1 MQIIHDFLTINEY
14 SRPGKKLR
22 EVLAVVMH
30 WTANPQA
37 NAKENR
43 DFFESKKTGT
53 GGYASAHY
61 IIDQNGIIIAAVPE
75 NEVAYHTGSSA
86 KDPASGKIYTDEARR
101 RFGTY
106 ASEKNSPNNCTIG
119 VELCPTD
126 NKGNFSDATIRA
138 AVELCADICLRYKLT
153 EKEITTHHNVVGWKD
168 CPKLWT
174 DKPALFEAFKTSVAD
189 KIKRLKKG

>member
-1 MQIIHDFLTINEY
+1 MQIIHDFLTVNEY

-22 EVLAVVMH
+22 EVKAVVLH
-30 WTANPQA
+30 WTANPSA

-43 DFFESKKTGT
+43 DYFENKKTGT

-86 KDPASGKIYTDEARR
+86 KDPASGKIYTDEARA
-101 RFGTY
+101 RFGKY
-106 ASEKNSPNNCTIG
+106 ASENNSPNNCTIG

-126 NKGNFSDATIRA
+126 AKGNFSKATLDSAI
-138 AVELCADICLRYKLT
+138 ELCADICRRYGLT
-153 EKEITTHHNVVGWKD
+153 AEALTTHHNVVGWKD

-174 DKPALFEAFKTSVAD
+174 DTPRLFGEFKASVRAQL
-189 KIKRLKKG
+189 KRG